1 MSGMAA
7 RATGNREA
15 LEQPQQQA
23 PPRQRDSDE
32 DQPDRQVLAERGL
45 NAEQRQ
51 HQKLSDDGKD
61 LAHDDIGRGFD
72 QRHGARLRHTAASF
86 AS

>member
-1 MSGMAA
+1 MAA

-32 DQPDRQVLAERGL
+32 DQPDREMLAERGL
-45 NAEQRQ
+45 NAEPPKHHDLR
-51 HQKLSDDGKD
+51 DDRN
-61 LAHDDIGRGFD
+61 AITDDHVGDGLD
-72 QRHGARLRHTAASF
+72 
-86 AS
+86 